1 MIFLHQ
7 DSMSN
12 VKKGLTTMKES
23 LGPVPSAMEAYEID
37 HNIVAPKRSAKA
49 STNSFPGD

>member
-1 MIFLHQ
+1 
-7 DSMSN
+7 MSN